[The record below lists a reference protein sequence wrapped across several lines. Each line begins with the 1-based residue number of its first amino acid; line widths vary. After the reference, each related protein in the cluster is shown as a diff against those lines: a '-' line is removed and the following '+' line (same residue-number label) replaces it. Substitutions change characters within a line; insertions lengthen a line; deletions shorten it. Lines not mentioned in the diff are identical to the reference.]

1 MRLALCQMLSSADK
15 DANGKTVAEMARQ
28 AAAEGADLVVFPEF
42 AMYDLPAMSAEFV
55 AAAEPLDGQ
64 WVSGIRALASEL
76 RVAIVVGLV
85 ETSADPGKAVNTLLL
100 VGPDGNDLAVYRKQ
114 HLYDAFG
121 YRESEYICAGPLGA
135 PPVVEIGDVSVALA
149 TCYDLRFPE
158 VARLAADA
166 GAELIVYP
174 ASWVPGPRKED
185 HWKVLAR
192 ARAIE
197 NTVFTAGV
205 GQAPPMGIGSSLIT
219 DPSGLVVGELGESS
233 SALLVRDIDPRRVSE
248 VRLTNPSLANRRYQ
262 ITTPT

>member
-1 MRLALCQMLSSADK
+1 MRLALCQMLSTADK

-42 AMYDLPAMSAEFV
+42 AMYATPSMSPEFV
-55 AAAEPLDGQ
+55 AAAESLDGQ
-64 WVSGIRALASEL
+64 WVSGIRALAVEL

-85 ETSADPGKAVNTLLL
+85 EPSDDPGKAYNTLLFM
-100 VGPDGNDLAVYRKQ
+100 GPDGKDLAVYRKQ

-121 YRESEYICAGPLGA
+121 YRESDHICAGPLGA
-135 PPVVEIGDVSVALA
+135 PPVVQIGDVGVAIA

-166 GAELIVYP
+166 GAELLVYP
-174 ASWVPGPRKED
+174 AAWVPGPRKED

-205 GQAPPMGIGSSLIT
+205 GQAPPVGIGSTLIT
-219 DPSGLVVGELGESS
+219 DPSGLVVGELGESTS
-233 SALLVRDIDPRRVSE
+233 TVLVRDIDPRRVSE
-248 VRLTNPSLANRRYQ
+248 VRLTNPSLANRRYR
-262 ITTPT
+262 ISTPA

>member
-1 MRLALCQMLSSADK
+1 
-15 DANGKTVAEMARQ
+15 
-28 AAAEGADLVVFPEF
+28 
-42 AMYDLPAMSAEFV
+42 MYDLPAMSAEFV

-85 ETSADPGKAVNTLLL
+85 ETSADPGKAFNTLLL

-233 SALLVRDIDPRRVSE
+233 SALLVREIDPRRVSE